1 MKCNKILVALSGGVD
16 SSVCVHL
23 MKEQGHDVTGLVL
36 HLSPAHNS
44 TVEAAQAAADAMG
57 IPLIVAQEEEWF
69 QREVVTPWAEAY
81 RRGQT
86 PNPCILCNPSTKFA
100 LLCRRGKS
108 EGIRHHRHRPLC
120 WNRGAGRPISVKKGK
135 ISAPGSVLY
144 ALPPQPG
151 AVIHAVSA
159 TRGDG

>member
-23 MKEQGHDVTGLVL
+23 MKEQGYDVTGLVL

-69 QREVVTPWAEAY
+69 QREVVTPWA
-81 RRGQT
+81 
-86 PNPCILCNPSTKFA
+86 
-100 LLCRRGKS
+100 
-108 EGIRHHRHRPLC
+108 
-120 WNRGAGRPISVKKGK
+120 
-135 ISAPGSVLY
+135 
-144 ALPPQPG
+144 
-151 AVIHAVSA
+151 
-159 TRGDG
+159 